1 MPSTLHLL
9 LMIWFMVF
17 GALADAK
24 HKMRS
29 CACHSSNFFP
39 PTQGIMVCDHHL
51 PTHICPSCVSL
62 ELNHWYFVVP
72 TSSKAS
78 FPFCIQHLLLTKW
91 PRIEDLLGLALGL
104 AATGARCGSKT
115 SAIVNTDF
123 SHQNAMIALI
133 IGLPTTASRCDPTPF
148 VTAPMSSN
156 YCSDSGYSVTL
167 SCGTSHPS

>member
-62 ELNHWYFVVP
+62 ELNHWHFVVQ
-72 TSSKAS
+72 TSSKAC

-91 PRIEDLLGLALGL
+91 PCIEDLLGLA
-104 AATGARCGSKT
+104 ATGASCGSKT
-115 SAIVNTDF
+115 SAIVDHHVALN
-123 SHQNAMIALI
+123 QNAMIALI
-133 IGLPTTASRCDPTPF
+133 NGLPTTASRCDPTPF

-156 YCSDSGYSVTL
+156 YCSDGGYSVTP
-167 SCGTSHPS
+167 SGGTSHPS